1 MTTILLNQFMKWID
15 KHLSQVKSL
24 NVKAFNFNLYE
35 SNEENEYDIQLVG
48 SPYYDSEN
56 DDWACDTIFSS
67 EEDLFTIN
75 SDDWETA
82 LEQCIE
88 LVKEYSNSG
97 ELKHI
102 FLNAE
107 RVTAGFVDG
116 DLEIIL

>member
-1 MTTILLNQFMKWID
+1 MAYLNEFTKWVD
-15 KHLSQVKSL
+15 KHLSQVDTSK
-24 NVKAFNFNLYE
+24 VKAFNFNLYE
-35 SNEENEYDIQLVG
+35 SDEENEYDIQLVG
-48 SPYYDSEN
+48 SSYYDSDN

-75 SDDWETA
+75 SDDWEIA
-82 LEQCIE
+82 LEDCIE
-88 LVKEYSNSG
+88 LVKEYSVSG

-102 FLNAE
+102 FQNAE

>member
-1 MTTILLNQFMKWID
+1 MKTILLNQFMKWVD
-15 KHLSQVKSL
+15 KHLSLAESL

-35 SNEENEYDIQLVG
+35 CDEETEFDIQLVG
-48 SPYYDSEN
+48 SSYYDSEN

-75 SDDWETA
+75 SDDWEMA

-88 LVKEYSNSG
+88 LVKEYAKSG
-97 ELKHI
+97 DLKHI
-102 FLNAE
+102 FLGAE